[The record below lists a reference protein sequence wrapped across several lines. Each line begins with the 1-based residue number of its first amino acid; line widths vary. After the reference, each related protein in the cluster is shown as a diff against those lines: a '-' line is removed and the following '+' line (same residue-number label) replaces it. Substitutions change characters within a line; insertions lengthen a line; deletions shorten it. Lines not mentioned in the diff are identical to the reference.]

1 MTPPITFRP
10 GTRENTPLIIGL
22 AGPTKSGKTKS
33 AHRLAAGLANGGK
46 VIMLNAE
53 GAKGHQYADQFCYLT
68 FDLERPYRPD
78 TYTAALRAALAE
90 EPAVVIIDSLS
101 HMHDGPGGL
110 LEWHDEELDRL
121 AGQDRKERD
130 KKNWTA
136 WIRPKAAENQFIYTM
151 LEAGCHLIL
160 CFRAKEKLKIV
171 TGKPPI
177 DLGLQPIAGERVA
190 FETIFTLMLPARS
203 KGVPDLSLSDMR
215 EPFDAMISP
224 NAPLSEETGKQLAAW
239 AAGSGAPSPRDDV
252 SASGEPNEQASGHE
266 QPAPA
271 SEALRSAPT
280 SDVPSATSGGEPASP
295 DDISALTARLVA
307 SSSKPQEAAYAIE
320 MHAKDHTL
328 EEHHGWLMAQERKLF
343 SGGDA

>member
-1 MTPPITFRP
+1 MTAITFRP
-10 GTRENTPLIIGL
+10 AKREHTPLIIGL
-22 AGPTKSGKTKS
+22 AGPTKSGKTLS
-33 AHRLAAGLANGGK
+33 AHRIAVGLGGK
-46 VIMLNAE
+46 VVMLNAE
-53 GAKGHQYADQFCYLT
+53 GAKGHQYADKFDYLT

-78 TYTAALRAALAE
+78 TYTAALRAALE
-90 EPAVVIIDSLS
+90 QDPGVIIIDSLS

-190 FETIFTLMLPARS
+190 FETIFTLMLPPRS

-224 NAPLSEETGKQLAAW
+224 NAPLSEETGRQLAAW
-239 AAGSGAPSPRDDV
+239 AAGSAPRGA
-252 SASGEPNEQASGHE
+252 ASGEPNEQAAGQE
-266 QPAPA
+266 QPAQA
-271 SEALRSAPT
+271 TEGAPPP
-280 SDVPSATSGGEPASP
+280 DVSPATSGGEPASP
-295 DDISALTARLVA
+295 DDISQLTARLVA
-307 SSSKPQEAAYAIE
+307 ASSKPQEAAYAIE

-328 EEHHGWLMAQERKLF
+328 EEHHGWLLAQERKRF
-343 SGGDA
+343 AGARGGDAT